1 MLVWACI
8 GDERVNVSG
17 CGVNAQTWATTKPPF
32 CLYLTDLTRTLM
44 TFAAFVLQGRNKQLA
59 KQAAAAMLLF
69 VVMQQGVRMEALL
82 KQKKGRR

>member
-1 MLVWACI
+1 
-8 GDERVNVSG
+8 
-17 CGVNAQTWATTKPPF
+17 
-32 CLYLTDLTRTLM
+32 M